1 MAAWRDVRV
10 MEPGMRLIEV
20 AAVSDVEAA
29 ARVIAE
35 DEREWLR
42 TPGRVVCWLSVRMQ
56 MAAGATVAEMERMF
70 GIWRSTIT
78 RRKCGWKDRGCERD
92 LPRIAEVVRRA
103 IVLRREMTGEMA
115 DAEHDDVWCRLPA
128 PKARSGFGDAIFAAA
143 AQRGR
148 KADAA
153 EAANVFREE
162 MTPWMAGAYRRV
174 LPGPAP
180 GLVASEQGQV
190 AWSEAAHAAQVAPA
204 GAWRIW
210 LMMGGRG
217 AGKTRAGA
225 EWVRALIESGE
236 AKRIALVGPT
246 LHDVREVMIGGP
258 SGLLAVASEGMRPT
272 YEISRRRLVWPKTGP
287 CAGAVAFAFSAEDPD
302 SLRGPQFDSAW
313 CDEIGAWARD
323 METWQTLAFGMRLGE
338 DPRIVVTTTPRPR
351 ALVKLLAEKA
361 EAGRGGVVLTQAS
374 TRANAANLAPEFVSA
389 LEEDYG
395 GTLVGRQELDGELI
409 EDIPGAMFSRAQ
421 IEASRAR
428 WEDVDGFDRVVVGVD
443 PPVGAS
449 VRSDACGIVVA
460 GLKDGVVF
468 VLADATVRGMR
479 PGEWAERAVAA
490 ALAYG
495 AGVIVAEANQGG
507 ELVREVLRE
516 AAKGRVKV
524 KLEHA
529 RASKRDRAIPV
540 SLQYEQG
547 RVRHVRV
554 LKELEDELCT
564 FGVEQSAGPGRR
576 ARSPDRVDAL
586 VWAVLELRAKPV
598 RPRVESL

>member
-1 MAAWRDVRV
+1 
-10 MEPGMRLIEV
+10 MRLVEV
-20 AAVSDVEAA
+20 GAVSDVEAA

-42 TPGRVVCWLSVRMQ
+42 TPGRVVCWLAVRMQ
-56 MAAGATVAEMERMF
+56 MAAGATIAEMERMF
-70 GIWRSTIT
+70 GIWRSTIG
-78 RRKCGWKDRGCERD
+78 RRKDGWNDRGCERD

-103 IVLRREMTGEMA
+103 IVLRREMTGEQG
-115 DAEHDDVWCRLPA
+115 DAEHDDVWCTLPA
-128 PKARSGFGDAIFAAA
+128 AKARSGFGDAMFAAA

-153 EAANVFREE
+153 EAAEVFREE
-162 MTPWMAGAYRRV
+162 MTPWMDAYRRV

-180 GLVASEQGQV
+180 GLVASEQGHV

-204 GAWRIW
+204 GAWRVW
-210 LMMGGRG
+210 MMMGGRG

-225 EWVRALIESGE
+225 EWVRALVEGGG

-246 LHDVREVMIGGP
+246 LHDVREVMIEGP

-272 YEISRRRLVWPKTGP
+272 YEMSRRRLVWPKTGP

-302 SLRGPQFDSAW
+302 SLRGPQFDRAW

-323 METWQTLAFGMRLGE
+323 IETWQTLAFGMRLGE
-338 DPRIVVTTTPRPR
+338 DPRIAVTTTPRPR

-361 EAGRGGVVLTQAS
+361 EAGRGGVVLTQAP
-374 TRANAANLAPEFVSA
+374 TRANADNLAPEFVSA

-409 EDIPGAMFSRAQ
+409 EDMPGAMFSRVQ

-428 WEDVDGFDRVVVGVD
+428 WEDVGGFERVVVGVD
-443 PPVGAS
+443 PPAGAS

-460 GLKDGVVF
+460 GVKDGVVH

-479 PGEWAERAVAA
+479 PAEWAERAVAA

-507 ELVREVLRE
+507 EMVREVLRE
-516 AAKGRVKV
+516 AARGRVRV

-529 RASKRDRAIPV
+529 TASKRDRAIPV
-540 SLQYEQG
+540 SMLYEQG

-586 VWAVLELRAKPV
+586 VWAVTELRSKRA
-598 RPRVESL
+598 RPRAEVV